1 MALQPLVTLEQA
13 FEWGFTGLDPFALL
27 RASAR
32 IRGHL
37 RQQVTLGTS
46 TITARGPVFRL
57 PQRPVVTASTVTDGA
72 GNAVA
77 FTRAGSLLTVESLD
91 LVSVTYTH
99 GYTTLPDELVELCCQ
114 VAQRLGTPNEPLAQ
128 GVQQQTAPGFSVGYG
143 WDAWKA
149 QSGLTQGEK
158 DALRRYWPPLPDVIS
173 AGPAAQ

>member
-1 MALQPLVTLEQA
+1 MDPLVPTTLAWEL
-13 FEWGFTGLDPFALL
+13 GFDLAPEPLL

-37 RQQVTLGTS
+37 RQQVTAGTS

-57 PQRPVVTASTVTDGA
+57 PQRPVVAVSAVTDTA
-72 GNAVA
+72 GRPVQ
-77 FTRAGSLLTVESLD
+77 FSLAGSLLTVESLD
-91 LVSVTYTH
+91 QVTVTYAH
-99 GYTTLPDELVELCCQ
+99 GYAALPDELVELCCQ
-114 VAQRLGTPNEPLAQ
+114 VAQRLATPNEPLAQ

-149 QSGLTQGEK
+149 QAGLTQGEK
-158 DALRRYWPPLPDVIS
+158 DALRRYWPTLPDVIT